1 MSVAQKGRKKT
12 ADDPIFSPVTILNER
27 GLHARAASKFVKL
40 VGQYDAEITVRKGS
54 QTVSGQSI
62 LGLMMLAAGP
72 GSRIEICATG
82 AQAVEAFEALR
93 DLIEARFEE

>member
-1 MSVAQKGRKKT
+1 MRDRRASRST
-12 ADDPIFSPVTILNER
+12 AKAIIARPAMICNER

-40 VGQYDAEITVRKGS
+40 VGQFDADITVTKGS

-72 GSRIEICATG
+72 GCEIEISATG
-82 AQAVEAFEALR
+82 PQAEEAVSALCGLV
-93 DLIEARFEE
+93 DAKFEE